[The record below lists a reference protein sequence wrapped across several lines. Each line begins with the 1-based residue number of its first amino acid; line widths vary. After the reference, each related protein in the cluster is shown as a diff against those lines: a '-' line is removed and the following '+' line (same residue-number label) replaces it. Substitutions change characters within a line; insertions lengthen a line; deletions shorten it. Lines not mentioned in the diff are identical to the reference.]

1 MWTIHQF
8 PLCPFSRKVRILL
21 REKGVPFALQR
32 LDPWKAADDFFDMNH
47 AGRVPVVEE
56 TEKGIVLSDSTA
68 ICEYFEETVDKAPM
82 INGSALNRAEIR
94 RLVALFEE
102 NLFGDVTMPLL
113 HERMQKRLVLRQP
126 PDSRIIREA
135 MKLAHAHLDYLDW
148 LLDHRAWLAG
158 PQMSL
163 ADITAAA
170 QLSVA
175 DYLGGIDWKGH
186 DQTRHWYSVM
196 KSHPSS
202 RPLLSE
208 KMEGLPPPPH
218 YALVDA

>member
-21 REKGVPFALQR
+21 REKGVAFGLNR
-32 LDPWKAADDFFDMNH
+32 IDPWKADDHFFDMNH

-68 ICEYFEETVDKAPM
+68 ICEYFEETVDRAPM

-102 NLFGDVTMPLL
+102 NLFGDVVMPLL
-113 HERMQKRLVLRQP
+113 HERMKKRLVLREP

-135 MKLAHAHLDYLDW
+135 MKLAHAHLDYLDSG
-148 LLDHRAWLAG
+148 DFFAADQKVKGGMVAHGAG
-158 PQMSL
+158 PL
-163 ADITAAA
+163 ANGWSRFRAAL
-170 QLSVA
+170 Q
-175 DYLGGIDWKGH
+175 KGAAP
-186 DQTRHWYSVM
+186 RLRFRYS
-196 KSHPSS
+196 P
-202 RPLLSE
+202 RP
-208 KMEGLPPPPH
+208 
-218 YALVDA
+218 